1 MWHLSSPVEAI
12 LDLAT
17 INTFG
22 AEQRHEH
29 CPHSPSASTPQQ
41 KGPDGTAAAGLWAW
55 GKENLFPTG
64 SHKRLLCPHRKTCC
78 SVHIR
83 KLGYPRTTLTLLLL
97 PIFSEWKR
105 QASVML
111 HPPPAPPLHLQKRVF
126 SVFCKTDLC
135 TWGWGQRTK
144 GKLFIAC
151 ALRLGHRGQKA
162 GLRSAR
168 AWVLL

>member
-1 MWHLSSPVEAI
+1 MEAI
-12 LDLAT
+12 LELAT
-17 INTFG
+17 INTLG

-97 PIFSEWKR
+97 PIFSEWQK

-111 HPPPAPPLHLQKRVF
+111 HPPPAPPLHLQKRAF
-126 SVFCKTDLC
+126 SVFAKQISAP
-135 TWGWGQRTK
+135 GGGAETK
-144 GKLFIAC
+144 AKLFIAC
-151 ALRLGHRGQKA
+151 ALRLGHREQKA
-162 GLRSAR
+162 GLRTAR
-168 AWVLL
+168 TWGQKEGL